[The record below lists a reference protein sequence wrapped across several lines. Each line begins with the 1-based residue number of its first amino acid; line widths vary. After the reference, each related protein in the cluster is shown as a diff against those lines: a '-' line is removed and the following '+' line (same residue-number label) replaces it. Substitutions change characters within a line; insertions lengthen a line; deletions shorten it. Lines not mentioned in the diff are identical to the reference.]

1 MRFWTIYDRV
11 EWVIGLTMMAAT
23 VGTVFVAA
31 VGRTMGVPLTSA
43 PQFAQLFL
51 LWTCMF
57 GADLAMKQGGHIRV
71 SALPD
76 LASPRVQ
83 TALAWMHAVLMLAF
97 LAFVAVLGWTLSM
110 GNWQRELG
118 ASGLSYG
125 IVTLAVSVGAGLL
138 AISVVRRLV
147 TRGAA
152 RAFVADPDVP
162 GEVL

>member
-1 MRFWTIYDRV
+1 MHFWTIYDRI
-11 EWVIGLTMMAAT
+11 EWAIGLLMLTAT
-23 VGTVFVAA
+23 VVTVFVAA
-31 VGRTMGVPLTSA
+31 VGRTVGVPVPSA

-76 LASPRVQ
+76 LASPPVQ

-97 LAFVAVLGWTLSM
+97 LAFVAILGWDLSM

-152 RAFVADPDVP
+152 GAFAADPDVP